1 MLVSGGV
8 DSTVC
13 AALVA
18 KAIGPER
25 VIALHIDNGFMRQN
39 EVRACIPFLSV
50 ELTYHNDH
58 VDCDLLRCCGY

>member
-1 MLVSGGV
+1 MNVQVLVLVSGGV

-39 EVRACIPFLSV
+39 EVRGRCLNTIMGVRVFLSF
-50 ELTYHNDH
+50 
-58 VDCDLLRCCGY
+58 C